1 MKGRSGPEGEE
12 QRLEAAAA
20 AVSVPVSRVRYFVQV
35 GLVRPSRVE
44 GRVPFFGEAEM
55 GQLRRIRRLR
65 DDLGLNMAGIEV
77 ALRLLDEIESLRR
90 ELGQGSGGAGI
101 RVSQSRRS
109 PSSGSP
115 SDRSSS
121 LTPPD
126 RGGSNGER

>member
-1 MKGRSGPEGEE
+1 MKERSGRDGDE

-20 AVSVPVSRVRYFVQV
+20 AVRVPPSRVRYFVRV

-55 GQLRRIRRLR
+55 AQLRRIRRLR

-90 ELGQGSGGAGI
+90 EAGQGTGGANI

-109 PSSGSP
+109 HSSGSP
-115 SDRSSS
+115 SE
-121 LTPPD
+121 
-126 RGGSNGER
+126 RGGSNGQL